1 MKPVESYAALVGRIL
16 LAFIF
21 VFGGI
26 GKVGN
31 WSTYKGMMAAKGIP
45 WVSAAL
51 AVTIIIEIVG
61 GLSLFAGYK
70 ARFWSFIMFLY
81 LIPVSL
87 VMHNFW
93 AYAGMERTDQMVHF
107 LKNLSI
113 MGGLL
118 MVTAFGAGRLSLDGR
133 RAQPM

>member
-1 MKPVESYAALVGRIL
+1 
-16 LAFIF
+16 
-21 VFGGI
+21 
-26 GKVGN
+26 
-31 WSTYKGMMAAKGIP
+31 
-45 WVSAAL
+45 
-51 AVTIIIEIVG
+51 
-61 GLSLFAGYK
+61 
-70 ARFWSFIMFLY
+70 MFLY

-93 AYAGMERTDQMVHF
+93 AYAGMERVDQMMHF